1 MSELFELSTSPISAE
16 EEVAVEPPVVPVEA
30 PPVEAPPVE
39 APPAEAPPVAAE
51 PAPPVA
57 ASPPP
62 PPPASDEE
70 EDSDTEEEVES
81 EDETDSR
88 GRLFIGPSDTVPVM
102 NADSLRLRRQVAAS
116 SSPAIHAFS
125 GGYMTDSE
133 LELDEY
139 RVPDEGMLIEHTLSA
154 EGLWAATVPIP
165 VWVMVTVFI
174 VFTAYL
180 CLLIGTGILAVRGP
194 SR

>member
-1 MSELFELSTSPISAE
+1 MSELFELSTSPVSAE

-30 PPVEAPPVE
+30 PPVEV
-39 APPAEAPPVAAE
+39 
-51 PAPPVA
+51 PPVA

-62 PPPASDEE
+62 PPPASEEE
-70 EDSDTEEEVES
+70 EDSDTEEEAEVES

>member
-1 MSELFELSTSPISAE
+1 MPWLRIRDSTTNKATTMSELFELSTSPISA

-30 PPVEAPPVE
+30 PPVEAPPVVE
-39 APPAEAPPVAAE
+39 APP
-51 PAPPVA
+51 
-57 ASPPP
+57 SPPP
-62 PPPASDEE
+62 PPSTESDTDSGTE
-70 EDSDTEEEVES
+70 SDTEDEGDSES
-81 EDETDSR
+81 DTDIDPR
-88 GRLFIGPSDTVPVM
+88 GRLFIGPSDTG
-102 NADSLRLRRQVAAS
+102 LHLRRQVAAGE
-116 SSPAIHAFS
+116 SPAIRVFS

-174 VFTAYL
+174 VFAAYL

-194 SR
+194 R